1 MNSMTLARQRAP
13 TGAGHAPLDKAP
25 DQVPSELAA
34 TGCRGYDWRQRET
47 GNVRSDKEWGH
58 VGIGEKIMCSV

>member
-47 GNVRSDKEWGH
+47 GNVRSDKE
-58 VGIGEKIMCSV
+58 